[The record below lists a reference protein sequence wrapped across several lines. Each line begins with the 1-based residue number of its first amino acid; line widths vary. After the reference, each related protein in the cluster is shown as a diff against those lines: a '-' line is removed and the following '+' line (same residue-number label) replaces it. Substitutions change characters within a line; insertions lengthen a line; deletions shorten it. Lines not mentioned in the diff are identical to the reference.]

1 MSEEP
6 RRGEDEE
13 RGPGGVHHMFVM
25 MEELLEKLKI
35 LDYEEEVLAAH
46 NMKAMSRYDT
56 ATEDDSVS
64 LRGVNL
70 LRRLPCCFEAGCQRK
85 LCVC

>member
-1 MSEEP
+1 
-6 RRGEDEE
+6 
-13 RGPGGVHHMFVM
+13 MFVV

-56 ATEDDSVS
+56 ATAEDSG
-64 LRGVNL
+64 LF
-70 LRRLPCCFEAGCQRK
+70 RRFCLHVEATE
-85 LCVC
+85 LI